1 MKRERPKKEKKKRR
15 IAQSQCLDF
24 YVRINSIDENG
35 IAEIEYNRKEKAL
48 VSFMK
53 IEGIDIFHYSEAD
66 RISVC
71 NNYAAG
77 TTALRLPHKY
87 VFTSRHPDLKSN
99 IDFIS
104 YKINN
109 SEGFGTVLLEKE
121 REKLE
126 YNADYHND
134 NLAYVL
140 VFGEKD
146 GKEKL
151 IKNTSDY
158 ISYMIDTTVTR
169 CTREEIYAL
178 VKKYLSC
185 ADVSGTPDSYLPS
198 KVVKHQG
205 YSEIDGK
212 YVTSIIVNDYPATL
226 RELELTDLFQNLNNV
241 TITID
246 VSTKDRS
253 VVRKE
258 LANSLKELESR
269 FLINRSEDEDADTQI
284 ELEKLRAI
292 RDSISIGNESMMYI
306 TLRIIVSESSLKE
319 LNDKVDTIN
328 KILDNEGM
336 SAFVPINEM
345 RDELVSMLR
354 SSNIVSTPFPLQDTF
369 KHQYPFYYQEHIDG
383 HAGIFGYTGTKGI
396 VAIDFFK
403 KDSYRQSYDMMF
415 MGLKGSGKSVTLK
428 SLARDFVSLG
438 NKIMI
443 LDVEG
448 EYHDLAK
455 VFNGQ
460 VIKLDKNSTINVFQ
474 MRKTIDSSKEEEAA
488 GNETNFTAE
497 ISRIMTFFHQ
507 YIPNIEVVEAQLL
520 NDLIY
525 KTFIDMHITPKTNVL
540 ELSPQDFPVC
550 SDVLKKLRSILYI
563 NGKNGAVNKEL
574 SERYRNAYENLEA
587 YLKPIAEGT
596 YSTMFNGF
604 TNVNIDE
611 SNMIVFDVKSISE
624 FENNIYNAQLFNIL
638 SIMWSETCLN
648 VEYNNRINNPNDRR
662 FVVSLIDEAHRFIN
676 ANSYHV
682 TNFISQLLRRSRKYD
697 AGLWFASQSVSD
709 FNPSAN
715 SEAAELVRSIFSL
728 VQYKIILKQS
738 IETIKD
744 LTVSFPQFTQSELAS
759 TASFSPGE
767 MLISLGAGRQK
778 LHCLRKVDEA
788 TLLYIGSS
796 RDREQIIH
804 SAFNK
809 LYYEHTKEEYARLIS
824 NNEQKFRNGFTNEVL
839 TTLGYKATD
848 SKHLTSIVYYYVQ
861 KLVDEFLELNGG
873 R

>member
-71 NNYAAG
+71 NNYAAA

-292 RDSISIGNESMMYI
+292 RDAISIGNESMMYI

-319 LNDKVDTIN
+319 LNDKVDTIS

-354 SSNIVSTPFPLQDTF
+354 SSNIVSTPFPLQDSF

-428 SLARDFVSLG
+428 
-438 NKIMI
+438 
-443 LDVEG
+443 
-448 EYHDLAK
+448 
-455 VFNGQ
+455 
-460 VIKLDKNSTINVFQ
+460 
-474 MRKTIDSSKEEEAA
+474 
-488 GNETNFTAE
+488 
-497 ISRIMTFFHQ
+497 
-507 YIPNIEVVEAQLL
+507 
-520 NDLIY
+520 
-525 KTFIDMHITPKTNVL
+525 
-540 ELSPQDFPVC
+540 
-550 SDVLKKLRSILYI
+550 
-563 NGKNGAVNKEL
+563 
-574 SERYRNAYENLEA
+574 
-587 YLKPIAEGT
+587 
-596 YSTMFNGF
+596 
-604 TNVNIDE
+604 
-611 SNMIVFDVKSISE
+611 
-624 FENNIYNAQLFNIL
+624 
-638 SIMWSETCLN
+638 
-648 VEYNNRINNPNDRR
+648 
-662 FVVSLIDEAHRFIN
+662 
-676 ANSYHV
+676 
-682 TNFISQLLRRSRKYD
+682 
-697 AGLWFASQSVSD
+697 
-709 FNPSAN
+709 
-715 SEAAELVRSIFSL
+715 
-728 VQYKIILKQS
+728 
-738 IETIKD
+738 
-744 LTVSFPQFTQSELAS
+744 
-759 TASFSPGE
+759 
-767 MLISLGAGRQK
+767 
-778 LHCLRKVDEA
+778 
-788 TLLYIGSS
+788 
-796 RDREQIIH
+796 
-804 SAFNK
+804 
-809 LYYEHTKEEYARLIS
+809 
-824 NNEQKFRNGFTNEVL
+824 
-839 TTLGYKATD
+839 
-848 SKHLTSIVYYYVQ
+848 
-861 KLVDEFLELNGG
+861 
-873 R
+873 